1 VRTAPDPHDGKKLF
15 RVTHPFHP
23 WRGRQFEF
31 VDCRRC
37 WEEWRVFY
45 YTADMEMASFPAGWT
60 DVGEVDPFVELS
72 QGRALGRV
80 QDLLRLARLAGDL
93 KTGAVNAIKPH
104 V

>member
-1 VRTAPDPHDGKKLF
+1 MRTAPDVHDGKKFF

-23 WRGRQFEF
+23 WRGQQFEF

-45 YTADMEMASFPAGWT
+45 YIACGETAYFPASWT
-60 DVGEVDPFVELS
+60 DVGERDPFVDLS
-72 QGRALGRV
+72 AGRAMGRV
-80 QDLLRLARLAGDL
+80 QDLLRLVQLARDL
-93 KTGAVNAIKPH
+93 KSGGVNEIKPK